1 MSEPVEL
8 SQVREAQVTL
18 ERRLDSLVG
27 QGIRSI
33 TVDELGA
40 LLAKAKAA
48 KGSGN
53 TPILAIRL
61 DSATQERLEALAKRM
76 SEEQPG
82 LTFTRSAVI
91 RVVLHRG
98 LEEDEKKAKR

>member
-53 TPILAIRL
+53 TPAQAFSPMVPQMVQCIRMG
-61 DSATQERLEALAKRM
+61 TEK
-76 SEEQPG
+76 
-82 LTFTRSAVI
+82 
-91 RVVLHRG
+91 VLSFP
-98 LEEDEKKAKR
+98 

>member
-27 QGIRSI
+27 QDIRSI
-33 TVDELGA
+33 TVDELGV
-40 LLAKAKAA
+40 LMAKAKTD
-48 KGSGN
+48 KGN

-61 DSATQERLEALAKRM
+61 DKATQERLDAQAERM
-76 SEEQPG
+76 SEAQPG
-82 LTFTRSAVI
+82 MTYTRSDVI
-91 RVVLHRG
+91 RVLLARG
-98 LEEDEKKAKR
+98 LEAEEKKAKR